1 MNKWYIDDGIG
12 LYDGST
18 EDAHTHLLAL
28 NEQDPNIKVTINIGC
43 FSIVHLDVIY
53 FKGPRWH
60 ETGFLDTDL
69 YQKPSNMF
77 LFMTFKSE
85 HPYSVKRGWVTAELR
100 RFNKRCSDSGRYF
113 YHALNFWRQLIARG
127 YPTTFLNLC
136 FDKGCVFTYPAKLSA
151 MSEGPDAEVEIPF
164 CFVTDYSF
172 VKSKLK
178 LTDAIRDHAHLLPSS
193 ISATRRVLAWKA
205 APKMRRTL
213 ITYRLRRISPVPL
226 ANTATE

>member
-1 MNKWYIDDGIG
+1 MVVRLAY
-12 LYDGST
+12 
-18 EDAHTHLLAL
+18 LL
-28 NEQDPNIKVTINIGC
+28 DPNIKVTINIGC

-60 ETGFLDTDL
+60 ATGFLDTDL

-127 YPTTFLNLC
+127 YPANFLNEC
-136 FDKGCVFTYPAKLSA
+136 FDEACVFTHPAELSK
-151 MSEGPDAEVEIPF
+151 MSGDTDVEVEIPF
-164 CFVTDYSF
+164 CFITNYSF
-172 VKSKLK
+172 VKSKLMI
-178 LTDAIRDHAHLLPSS
+178 TDAIRDHAHLLPSS
-193 ISATRRVLAWKA
+193 VSATRKVLAWRA
-205 APKMRRTL
+205 TPKLRNTL
-213 ITYRLRRISPVPL
+213 ITYRLSDNSPVPL
-226 ANTATE
+226 ADAATG